1 MPVPDRVIAFL
12 PYFLPLFDGLRYSLY
27 FFAQFPQLIFLIKPL
42 EPIYSAFFRIPFSGM
57 IAFFLIYF
65 GIAENR
71 DLSRFVRFNGMQAM
85 MLDIIL
91 IVPGMLE
98 YVVGSPSSMSGP
110 LLMVRRRRCRLTH
123 PTQFER
129 GGVNWGKQWGT
140 HVTLWL

>member
-110 LLMVRRRRCRLTH
+110 LLMVRRRRRYRLTH
-123 PTQFER
+123 QVDPTC
-129 GGVNWGKQWGT
+129 
-140 HVTLWL
+140 